1 MQKVFEKNPTPILQK
16 DSQLSISGVEIS
28 QADNNKLQKNL
39 LFHIAFDGKKHEAFP
54 LSAGKN

>member
-54 LSAGKN
+54 LRR